1 MGNELQIVRSTRQ
14 GNIYGKQ
21 RILRRLCRHSHRCRL
36 RRRRHGH
43 SIYGIV
49 AWRAEIYIFIAYP
62 EHKIASF
69 IINFG
74 NARPIVMSHRRLVAQ
89 HDNPAGRQA
98 QKVLDTV
105 LALQEQKEL
114 RMSLSST

>member
-1 MGNELQIVRSTRQ
+1 MVSSEYFVVFVAIAIAVVVVVV
-14 GNIYGKQ
+14 
-21 RILRRLCRHSHRCRL
+21 
-36 RRRRHGH
+36 
-43 SIYGIV
+43 YGIV
-49 AWRAEIYIFIAYP
+49 ACRAEIYIFIAYP

-98 QKVLDTV
+98 QKVLHTV
-105 LALQEQKEL
+105 LALQEQKKKNCE
-114 RMSLSST
+114 

>member
-1 MGNELQIVRSTRQ
+1 MVSSEYFVVFVAIAIAVVFVVVVVVMAIV
-14 GNIYGKQ
+14 
-21 RILRRLCRHSHRCRL
+21 
-36 RRRRHGH
+36 
-43 SIYGIV
+43 YGIV

-105 LALQEQKEL
+105 LALEEQKEL
-114 RMSLSST
+114 RMSLSFRLELSSSCS

>member
-1 MGNELQIVRSTRQ
+1 MVSSEYFVVFVAIAIAVVFVFVVVMAIV
-14 GNIYGKQ
+14 
-21 RILRRLCRHSHRCRL
+21 
-36 RRRRHGH
+36 
-43 SIYGIV
+43 YGIV

-105 LALQEQKEL
+105 LALEEQKEL
-114 RMSLSST
+114 RMSLSFRLELSSSCS

>member
-1 MGNELQIVRSTRQ
+1 MVSSEYFVVFVAIAIAVVVVVVVMA
-14 GNIYGKQ
+14 KV
-21 RILRRLCRHSHRCRL
+21 
-36 RRRRHGH
+36 
-43 SIYGIV
+43 YGIV
-49 AWRAEIYIFIAYP
+49 ACRAEIYIFIAYP

-98 QKVLDTV
+98 QKVLHTV
-105 LALQEQKEL
+105 LALQEQKKKNCE
-114 RMSLSST
+114 